1 MDNLT
6 SLTLDLSNNL
16 IGSEGAGVIADSL
29 SNLTSLNYLDLNLE
43 SNYIDNVGFEMLV
56 DISN

>member
-16 IGSEGAGVIADSL
+16 IESEGAGVIADSL
-29 SNLTSLNYLDLNLE
+29 SNLTSLTYLDLNLE
-43 SNYIDNVGFEMLV
+43 DNNIDNVGFEMLV